1 MTALMIRCAGS
12 PSPEL
17 AVLAG
22 AYLSLQGRLDAARQE
37 LGESERGMTT
47 ETVIIT
53 AGLAALAVAIVAI
66 IASRVRSRA
75 NTIP

>member
-12 PSPEL
+12 SSPEL

-22 AYLSLQGRLDAARQE
+22 AYLGLRGRLDTVRRE
-37 LGESERGMTT
+37 LPANERGMTT

-53 AGLAALAVAIVAI
+53 AGLAALAVGIVAV

-75 NTIP
+75 NAIP